1 MFRPARWRLGVALV
15 FPLIG
20 CARLPFA
27 ADHHGSGSE
36 SNVSAPTAAVVLND
50 ARVAPFTPAPVEVNQ
65 PPAPPPVGPIRIL
78 VGGDLIPHRPSL
90 ASPSAALA
98 ALAPLGPLFAQ
109 ADSVV
114 GNYEA
119 ATGALEKKAFRL
131 AYAATPDWLESLP
144 AAGIKAV
151 TVANN
156 HACDLD
162 YDGVD
167 ATLEAATK
175 GGLTVL
181 GGDAKG
187 DPWAPRVLAEHGG
200 KRVCAV
206 AWTTFL
212 NAEGGCAK
220 TVRLAVAP
228 EGPQGTKKF
237 VTALA
242 RARSTC
248 DATVA
253 IVHGGVEYVP
263 QTPGLLAI
271 ARQAADAGADAVV
284 LHHPHVASPVTV
296 HRTKDGRRIPIFAS
310 VGNLV
315 SNQGESWKP
324 PMFPVLR
331 ENRRLVCV
339 NGWTRLGVL
348 ADLAFDLADPARPR
362 LAWGFH
368 LLWTDTEHAE
378 DKAPVPKISTRL
390 LDPDK
395 DAAIMSHL
403 SDDEVG
409 PVDLFDDPCWVERPL
424 YARADGE
431 AASDGR
437 CEASLT
443 RSAPAPKDAATK
455 RKKRR

>member
-1 MFRPARWRLGVALV
+1 V
-15 FPLIG
+15 
-20 CARLPFA
+20 
-27 ADHHGSGSE
+27 
-36 SNVSAPTAAVVLND
+36 
-50 ARVAPFTPAPVEVNQ
+50 
-65 PPAPPPVGPIRIL
+65 
-78 VGGDLIPHRPSL
+78 
-90 ASPSAALA
+90 
-98 ALAPLGPLFAQ
+98 
-109 ADSVV
+109 VV

-162 YDGVD
+162 YDGVE
-167 ATLEAATK
+167 ATLEAADS

-187 DPWAPRVLAEHGG
+187 DPWAPRVIAERGG

-228 EGPQGTKKF
+228 EGPAGRQKISA
-237 VTALA
+237 ALL
-242 RARSTC
+242 RARGAC
-248 DATVA
+248 DATIA

-263 QTPGLLAI
+263 QTPGLI
-271 ARQAADAGADAVV
+271 TMARQAADAGADAVV
-284 LHHPHVASPVTV
+284 MHHPHVASPVVV
-296 HRTKDGRRIPIFAS
+296 HRTKDGRKIPIFAS

-348 ADLAFDLADPARPR
+348 ADLAFDFGSREAGAHLS
-362 LAWGFH
+362 WGFH
-368 LLWTDTEHAE
+368 LLWTDNEHAI
-378 DKAPVPKISTRL
+378 DKAVVPKIATRL

-395 DAAIMSHL
+395 DAETLSRL
-403 SDDEVG
+403 SDDEAG
-409 PVDLFDDPCWVERPL
+409 PVDLFDDPCWIERPL
-424 YARADGE
+424 YAAGDATRDH
-431 AASDGR
+431 DPR
-437 CEASLT
+437 CETTLE
-443 RSAPAPKDAATK
+443 RSPVTSSAAAAHGK
-455 RKKRR
+455 KKRR